1 MLVLWFG
8 FGLGAV
14 LVVVGAITYFL
25 APRVGPNP
33 IFGLRTGYSL
43 VSHEVWDKSNRV
55 GGVAMALVGLLAL
68 VATPLIVWAVPREG
82 TAFTA
87 IMIIVIGPLLAT
99 TGWLF
104 AYTRRLAQG
113 TVPAASLRVVPL
125 CWRRMALPLGS
136 LAVVGVNALVAW
148 RLLPLGRVATHFNL
162 AGEADGWSSRA
173 GLVLVFVIASAILT
187 LIPVI
192 VNLVASREPAIAISH
207 LGGLYM
213 PPGRGLAYIGG
224 AIALTNLF
232 MVVILWDLVSFN
244 TRGVHL
250 APSLGGVIWPAV
262 AVLLA
267 GIIGL
272 FFVYARRAGGP
283 GDAGGDAGQSGDA
296 ADSGDGGEGEVR

>member
-1 MLVLWFG
+1 VLVLWFG

-33 IFGLRTGYSL
+33 IFGLRTGYNL
-43 VSHEVWDKSNRV
+43 VSREVWDKSNRV
-55 GGVAMALVGLLAL
+55 GGAAMALVGLLAL

-87 IMIIVIGPLLAT
+87 IIIVVIGPLLAT

-113 TVPAASLRVVPL
+113 TVLASSLRVVPL

-148 RLLPLGRVATHFNL
+148 RLLPPGPVASHFNL
-162 AGEADGWSSRA
+162 AGEADGWSSRLA
-173 GLVLVFVIASAILT
+173 LVLIFVIASAILT

-192 VNLVASREPAIAISH
+192 VNLVASREPAIAISR
-207 LGGLYM
+207 LGGLYL
-213 PPGRGLAYIGG
+213 PPERGLAYVG
-224 AIALTNLF
+224 ATIAVTNLF
-232 MVVILWDLVSFN
+232 MVVILWDIVDFN
-244 TRGVHL
+244 TRGAHL
-250 APSLGGVIWPAV
+250 APSIGGVIWPAV

-267 GIIGL
+267 AIVGL
-272 FFVYARRAGGP
+272 FFVYARRAGDP
-283 GDAGGDAGQSGDA
+283 DDAGG
-296 ADSGDGGEGEVR
+296 GEGCS